1 MGSRPC
7 LARHWRHA
15 PLLRRGCDAH
25 PARARSSGRCLEPTA
40 TQQGPHFTGGD
51 VVWEAGC
58 RALRDPCGGGL
69 SPGALTVACLSIP
82 SWGPGGVC
90 PPVTKE
96 AGTPPPSTCHHRPG
110 PGTLSRSRR
119 PTDRAELGGPTR
131 GSRGISPILLGGLCG
146 FGRIAETL
154 EPKKVWPTASARLG
168 VAAAAVVTVAGLL
181 VALD

>member
-7 LARHWRHA
+7 LTRRWRHA

-25 PARARSSGRCLEPTA
+25 PARARSSGWHLEPTA

-58 RALRDPCGGGL
+58 RALGDPCGGSL

-82 SWGPGGVC
+82 SRGPGGVC

-119 PTDRAELGGPTR
+119 PTERERNWEVQHG
-131 GSRGISPILLGGLCG
+131 
-146 FGRIAETL
+146 
-154 EPKKVWPTASARLG
+154 VHVASLPSY
-168 VAAAAVVTVAGLL
+168 L
-181 VALD
+181 VACAVLAESLRLWSQRRRDPRLVLGSV